1 MNPPFVSW
9 AGHAQVSLPA
19 PGVFEDTLTSYFFVP
34 ANPANTQSLVDKLLN
49 AAPGGAVRY
58 DVFGAYAMVVFMS
71 TGKMT
76 TPSEP
81 FGWIPYREASI
92 WLPLIER
99 RKGHLPRFVAWMP
112 YVFPDATIPMV
123 CGREGAGFNKSLGR
137 IRLPVDGGPE
147 PRHVCETMVFKEMS
161 SDCRGEFT
169 TLFSVSGSG
178 ERGGLWSSMKELVEG
193 MRGGFPAHRN
203 GLLTDLALLLSGI
216 ESLVTGTVEIVD
228 LMQFRDPRDNTRAC
242 YQAIVDCT
250 MKVDRFRGAWPLHG
264 PWTVQVADF
273 ASHQVITDFGFPA
286 DGTVPVDMALQIHM
300 DFSCPSG
307 EVVWQA

>member
-178 ERGGLWSSMKELVEG
+178 ERGGLWSSMKDLVDG
-193 MRGGFPAHRN
+193 VRGGFPSHRN
-203 GLLTDLALLLSGI
+203 GLLTDLALLLSSI

-286 DGTVPVDMALQIHM
+286 DGTVPVDLALQIHM